1 MASEAKRISNH
12 GDQRTRLLRAIVEVV
27 ALEGYARARIGDLAR
42 RAGVSRATFYELFAN
57 KEECLLDAQRALA
70 ERVSGELAQVVAR
83 GESSR
88 ALQSTLSAL
97 LEFAERE
104 PLVFDF
110 LMHEAM
116 LGGPEALAVRDQ
128 FVSSLELTIERS
140 WEQAP
145 DTEPVLDMPP
155 RILLE
160 GAVRLLRLRMRRE
173 EKLPRRLLGDLLTW
187 IDSYTV
193 NPGPRR
199 WRTLSPHP
207 ALLRASPQ
215 NAGAAA
221 LHRSL
226 PRGRHR
232 LGAGVVRSVQRERI
246 AYATAEAI
254 RVKGYANIT
263 VADIVATAGL
273 SRDVFYAHF
282 HDTQQAFEETV
293 QLVFEQLMAKMAGA
307 FFGCSGDWPE
317 QAWEAINALV
327 QFLED
332 NPSLA
337 HFLFVGTYAPPPY
350 IERVHDFVLAFT
362 VFVEYGAR
370 YSTQPGQVPRVS
382 SEAIVCALL
391 ELLTFHIRH
400 NRVHELWGLIPVM
413 TYTVLVPFMG
423 TDRAYEF
430 VEAKI
435 NAAQID
441 AAASLPS

>member
-1 MASEAKRISNH
+1 MDSEAKRISNH
-12 GDQRTRLLRAIVEVV
+12 GDQRTRLRRAIVEVV
-27 ALEGYARARIGDLAR
+27 ALEGYARARIGDLAQ

-57 KEECLLDAQRALA
+57 KEACLLDAQRALA

-88 ALQSTLSAL
+88 ALQSALTAL

-116 LGGPEALAVRDQ
+116 LAGPEAFAVRDQ
-128 FVSSLELTIERS
+128 FVSSLALTVERS
-140 WEQAP
+140 WEEAP
-145 DTEPVLDMPP
+145 DTEPLLDMPP

-173 EKLPRRLLGDLLTW
+173 EKLPRRLLSDLLTW

-193 NPGPRR
+193 NSGPRR

-215 NAGAAA
+215 NAGAA

-254 RVKGYANIT
+254 RAKGYANIT

-282 HDTQQAFEETV
+282 HDTQEAFEETV
-293 QLVFEQLMAKMAGA
+293 QLVFEQLMARMAGA

-317 QAWEAINALV
+317 QVWEAINALV

-350 IERVHDFVLAFT
+350 IERVDDFMLAFT

-370 YSTQPGQVPRVS
+370 YSTQPGHVPRVS
-382 SEAIVCALL
+382 SEAIVCSLL

-400 NRVHELWGLIPVM
+400 DRVHDLWGLIPLM
-413 TYTVLVPFMG
+413 SYTVLVPFMG
-423 TDRAYEF
+423 TDGASEF
-430 VEAKI
+430 VQEKI
-435 NAAQID
+435 IAVQSD
-441 AAASLPS
+441 APASLPS